1 MAMLGE
7 LIGSLDQPGIAEA
20 ALVEAGDLVLLAGVT
35 EAAGLLGLSTGAF
48 ASLAVRRFVERATD
62 EDWLQLTGAMG
73 REEAAGLA
81 ALRTILARAVED
93 AHEAVR

>member
-1 MAMLGE
+1 MLGE
-7 LIGSLDQPGIAEA
+7 LIGRLDQPGIAEA

-73 REEAAGLA
+73 REAAGLA